1 MSQAVPVRV
10 EEGGAPPRTTRATRI
25 FARPSSSPAHRP
37 RTGDVL
43 PVTRYNIPHFDF
55 QRAHRHDMR
64 AEKDPRDNNTP
75 HALRDTPQP
84 HTVDRSRHVAVAPGI
99 PATTIQ
105 GRALADPRPLS
116 YRVDQIKS
124 HGKTLVTGSKER
136 EARSRGRRCRSTTR
150 PHRQVHVH
158 VDGSWT
164 TDCSVICRW
173 GRSPRVAFFF

>member
-1 MSQAVPVRV
+1 MGVNSYTLVNTRAGRMFCFQTYLINTTRIQMSQAVPVRV

-84 HTVDRSRHVAVAPGI
+84 HTVDRSMK
-99 PATTIQ
+99 
-105 GRALADPRPLS
+105 
-116 YRVDQIKS
+116 KS
-124 HGKTLVTGSKER
+124 EV
-136 EARSRGRRCRSTTR
+136 
-150 PHRQVHVH
+150 
-158 VDGSWT
+158 
-164 TDCSVICRW
+164 
-173 GRSPRVAFFF
+173 